1 MWGFLPLVALSGEL
15 EGLSL
20 PGTEPWE
27 GFEKTKLSF
36 KVISSRTEHWITASR
51 GYKDSKNCFS
61 MMQVMCV
68 EVF

>member
-27 GFEKTKLSF
+27 GFKKTKH
-36 KVISSRTEHWITASR
+36 SSLLKLFLAGLNTGSPHLEAIRIP
-51 GYKDSKNCFS
+51 KI
-61 MMQVMCV
+61 
-68 EVF
+68 VFQ